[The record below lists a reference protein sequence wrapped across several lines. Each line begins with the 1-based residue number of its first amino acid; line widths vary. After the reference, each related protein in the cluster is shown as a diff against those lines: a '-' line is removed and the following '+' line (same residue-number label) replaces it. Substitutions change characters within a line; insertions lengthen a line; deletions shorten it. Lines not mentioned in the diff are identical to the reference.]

1 MFHLLRR
8 ACIVFSISLAT
19 IMSSLRADDWPEWRG
34 KGRGGVWNET
44 GIVERFPGAGL
55 KIAWRTPIRCGHSG
69 PSVADEGVFV
79 TDFLPTEK
87 KGAGIERALCLDE
100 KAGKILWSTEW
111 QADYA
116 GISYETGPRNFI
128 NNDRGELIIADL
140 QPDGW
145 HEFSRTALITPDKR
159 RGGRR
164 EFGAVNWVYPAC
176 ANRHI
181 ITRNE
186 QEIIRASLDGAD
198 YEK

>member
-34 KGRGGVWNET
+34 KGRGGVWNEA
-44 GIVERFPGAGL
+44 GIVEKFPGSGL
-55 KIAWRTPIRCGHSG
+55 KIAWRTPIRGGYSG
-69 PSVADEGVFV
+69 PSVADGRVFV

-87 KGAGIERALCLDE
+87 KAGIERALCLDE
-100 KAGKILWSTEW
+100 KTGKILWSTEW

-145 HEFSRTALITPDKR
+145 HEFSRTALITPDNR

-164 EFGAVNWVYPAC
+164 ELGAVNWVHPAY

-186 QEIIRASLDGAD
+186 QEIIRAPLDAAD